1 VINVIKK
8 TTLRH
13 HEESDRLFD
22 IHFHPRTTGMII
34 KNEKKMFI
42 HGMIPIGVTTLEGG
56 CFLSVCD
63 AWLDFTGGTR
73 TEVIG
78 RSWVDTGFVTKNQY
92 DVFLAELAKKNQVEN
107 LEMTVRDKNGSVVL
121 GLFNAAVLTLAD
133 RKCLWT
139 VMTGTMERREAY
151 GALLKSEQKYRLLVE
166 NINEG
171 IWQIDKDAFTTFVN
185 QYMAEML
192 GYTVAE
198 MLGRHLFAFMDGENI
213 AAARSNLAR
222 RQAGIKE
229 RLDFVFLRK
238 DGSPLYT
245 SLMTTPIIDKEGN
258 YLGAIAGV
266 QDITGRI
273 SVEEELNKNRLYLEE
288 MIRERTVELES
299 KNVTLQELNTTLK
312 VLLAQRD
319 EDKRDLEERFI
330 LNVRNLVLPYV
341 EQMKKGK
348 LEVEQKSYLEIIENH
363 LKEIATPLL
372 KNIRRFNLTPREM
385 RVASLIKSGRTTK
398 EIAKVMG
405 SAPGS
410 IDVHRKNIRKKLGLN
425 NKKANLLSYL
435 ESLDQ

>member
-1 VINVIKK
+1 
-8 TTLRH
+8 
-13 HEESDRLFD
+13 
-22 IHFHPRTTGMII
+22 MII

-56 CFLSVCD
+56 CFLSVCE

-273 SVEEELNKNRLYLEE
+273 SVEEELNKHRLYLEE

-348 LEVEQKSYLEIIENH
+348 LELEQKAYIEIIETH

>member
-1 VINVIKK
+1 
-8 TTLRH
+8 
-13 HEESDRLFD
+13 
-22 IHFHPRTTGMII
+22 MII

-56 CFLSVCD
+56 CFLSACD

-273 SVEEELNKNRLYLEE
+273 SVEEELNKHRLYLEE

-348 LEVEQKSYLEIIENH
+348 LEVEQKSYLEIIETH

>member
-1 VINVIKK
+1 
-8 TTLRH
+8 
-13 HEESDRLFD
+13 
-22 IHFHPRTTGMII
+22 MII

-151 GALLKSEQKYRLLVE
+151 AALLKSEQKYRLLVE

-273 SVEEELNKNRLYLEE
+273 SVEEELNKHRLYLEE

-348 LEVEQKSYLEIIENH
+348 LEVEQKSYLEIIETH

>member
-1 VINVIKK
+1 
-8 TTLRH
+8 
-13 HEESDRLFD
+13 
-22 IHFHPRTTGMII
+22 MII

-56 CFLSVCD
+56 CFLSVCE

-192 GYTVAE
+192 G
-198 MLGRHLFAFMDGENI
+198 RHLFAFMDGENI

-273 SVEEELNKNRLYLEE
+273 SVEEELNKHRLYLEE

-348 LEVEQKSYLEIIENH
+348 LEVEQKSYLEIIETH

>member
-1 VINVIKK
+1 
-8 TTLRH
+8 
-13 HEESDRLFD
+13 
-22 IHFHPRTTGMII
+22 MII

-56 CFLSVCD
+56 CFLSVCE

-273 SVEEELNKNRLYLEE
+273 SVEEELNKHRLYLEE

-348 LEVEQKSYLEIIENH
+348 LEVEQKSYLEIIETH

>member
-1 VINVIKK
+1 
-8 TTLRH
+8 
-13 HEESDRLFD
+13 
-22 IHFHPRTTGMII
+22 MII

-56 CFLSVCD
+56 CFLSVCE

-273 SVEEELNKNRLYLEE
+273 SVEEELNKHRLYLEE

-330 LNVRNLVLPYV
+330 LIVRNLVLPYV

-348 LEVEQKSYLEIIENH
+348 LEVEQKSYLEIIETH

>member
-1 VINVIKK
+1 
-8 TTLRH
+8 
-13 HEESDRLFD
+13 
-22 IHFHPRTTGMII
+22 MII

-258 YLGAIAGV
+258 YLGAIVGV

-273 SVEEELNKNRLYLEE
+273 SVEEELNKHRLYLEE

-348 LEVEQKSYLEIIENH
+348 LEVEQKSYLEIIETH

>member
-13 HEESDRLFD
+13 HEESDTFLS

-56 CFLSVCD
+56 CFLSVCE

-273 SVEEELNKNRLYLEE
+273 SVEEELNKHRLYLEE

-348 LEVEQKSYLEIIENH
+348 LEVEQKSYLEIIETH

>member
-1 VINVIKK
+1 
-8 TTLRH
+8 
-13 HEESDRLFD
+13 
-22 IHFHPRTTGMII
+22 MII

-273 SVEEELNKNRLYLEE
+273 SVEEELNKHRLYLEE

-348 LEVEQKSYLEIIENH
+348 LEVEQKSYLEIIETH

>member
-1 VINVIKK
+1 
-8 TTLRH
+8 
-13 HEESDRLFD
+13 
-22 IHFHPRTTGMII
+22 MMI
-34 KNEKKMFI
+34 KNEKLMFI
-42 HGMIPIGVTTLEGG
+42 RGMIPIGVTSRKDGR
-56 CFLSVCD
+56 FLSVCD
-63 AWLDFTGGTR
+63 AFLHFAGGTR
-73 TEVIG
+73 AEVIG
-78 RSWVDTGFVTKNQY
+78 RTWVETGFLTQDQY
-92 DVFLAELAKKNQVEN
+92 AVFLEELAKKDRVEN
-107 LEMTVRDKNGSVVL
+107 LEVPVRDKNGTVVL
-121 GLFNAAVLTLAD
+121 GLFNAAVLTLEEQ
-133 RKCLWT
+133 KCLWT

-151 GALLKSEQKYRLLVE
+151 TALLKSEQKYRLLVE

-192 GYTVAE
+192 GYAGPE
-198 MLGRHLFAFMDGENI
+198 MLGRHLFTFMDEEQT
-213 AAARSNLAR
+213 AVARNNLAR

-229 RLDFVFLRK
+229 RHDFVFLRK
-238 DGSPLYT
+238 DGSRLYA
-245 SLMTTPIIDKEGN
+245 SLMSTPIIDEDGN
-258 YLGAIAGV
+258 YQGAIAGV

-273 SVEEELNKNRLYLEE
+273 SVEEELSKHRRYLEE
-288 MIRERTVELES
+288 MIRERTAELES

-312 VLLAQRD
+312 VLLAQRE
-319 EDKRDLEERFI
+319 EDKKDLEERFI

-348 LEVEQKSYLEIIENH
+348 LELEQKAYIEIIETH